1 MRLTLSL
8 FYFMAKDPAFLF
20 YSNDFLSGTYTMS
33 DDQVGKFIRLLC
45 LQHQKNYLSEKDML
59 NICKTQDE
67 DIFCKF
73 IKDDKGFYNQ
83 RLRDES
89 EKRKSYSESRKNN
102 RKKKDMKNIS
112 ETYEQH
118 MENENENINENII
131 INKANYFKKE
141 EITIL
146 PENYIIS
153 SIQQI
158 KIQKQKTIT
167 VNQVN
172 DLWEVFK
179 SQYLTGEQYY
189 HSENKVYL
197 HFVNWIKNQKFE
209 TNGKPTTA
217 EDKFNAYKEYA
228 NRYS

>member
-1 MRLTLSL
+1 
-8 FYFMAKDPAFLF
+8 MAKDPAFLF
-20 YSNDFLSGTYTMS
+20 YPNDWIGGTMGMTFEEKGAYMELLMMQFNRGHMTSHMIG
-33 DDQVGKFIRLLC
+33 QVVGQVWDKVKHKFI
-45 LQHQKNYLSEKDML
+45 Q
-59 NICKTQDE
+59 
-67 DIFCKF
+67 
-73 IKDDKGFYNQ
+73 DDKKLWFNE
-83 RLRDES
+83 RLDIEIN
-89 EKRKSYSESRKNN
+89 KRKNFTKSRRNNILGNNQYTKNKENESGH
-102 RKKKDMKNIS
+102 MTS
-112 ETYEQH
+112 H
-118 MENENENINENII
+118 MENENENENID
-131 INKANYFKKE
+131 INKNKGNYFKKE

>member
-1 MRLTLSL
+1 
-8 FYFMAKDPAFLF
+8 MAKDPAFLF
-20 YSNDFLSGTYTMS
+20 YPNDWIGGTMGMTFEEKGAYMELLMMQFNRGHMTSHMIG
-33 DDQVGKFIRLLC
+33 QVVGQVWDKVKHKFI
-45 LQHQKNYLSEKDML
+45 Q
-59 NICKTQDE
+59 
-67 DIFCKF
+67 
-73 IKDDKGFYNQ
+73 DDKKLWFNE
-83 RLRDES
+83 RLDIEIN
-89 EKRKSYSESRKNN
+89 KRKNFTKSRRNNILGNNQYTKNKENESGH
-102 RKKKDMKNIS
+102 MTS
-112 ETYEQH
+112 H
-118 MENENENINENII
+118 MENENENENENID
-131 INKANYFKKE
+131 INKNKGNYFKKE